1 MSGTLLGLVM
11 GGSVSTKAQAE
22 FGSVRV
28 VFIKAGPLVGA
39 GRGRGVLTF
48 QGRNYPFKI
57 SSFGATIGNST
68 STMVGQVLNMRAP
81 EDIEGTYNFFSTV
94 GARVVQ
100 LQNAKGV
107 LLELHGKA
115 SVELSA
121 GVGGV
126 EITMR

>member
-68 STMVGQVLNMRAP
+68 STMVGQVLNIRAP
-81 EDIEGTYNFFSTV
+81 EDIEGTYNFFQLS
-94 GARVVQ
+94 ARASSNYKMLKVCFSSCT
-100 LQNAKGV
+100 AKRAWNCRPALGV
-107 LLELHGKA
+107 LR
-115 SVELSA
+115 SQ
-121 GVGGV
+121 
-126 EITMR
+126 